1 MLAGPLPRPPARL
14 NPASRILHPPLS
26 RILLSMPRN
35 QAVNLHVG
43 CFALTVSKH
52 HNALF
57 AGDPQLACD
66 ERERLGVWLADGR
79 YATRAV
85 ATRHTEVLPD
95 GLYEYEAAKKPKT
108 VRSKPAGIMAHH
120 KRPAYSRILPPAMP
134 LVRPRRP
141 HSLWQRARGAADS
154 GSSDLASSS
163 SDATPSPPD
172 ASPRQQPEAAGEEGD
187 DGVVAP
193 KRRVCI
199 SPAPTAR
206 ARDAPRPPN
215 HYVPAG

>member
-1 MLAGPLPRPPARL
+1 
-14 NPASRILHPPLS
+14 
-26 RILLSMPRN
+26 MPRN

-57 AGDPQLACD
+57 AGDPQLYCD

-95 GLYEYEAAKKPKT
+95 GLYEYAAAKKPKT

-172 ASPRQQPEAAGEEGD
+172 ASPRQQPDAAGEEGD
-187 DGVVAP
+187 DGVVAEAEGLHLSSTNSTGYTGVS
-193 KRRVCI
+193 KD
-199 SPAPTAR
+199 TASGR
-206 ARDAPRPPN
+206 FRAPRVHLGSFDTAVQAVAAVARWRRRPS
-215 HYVPAG
+215 AQ